1 MRTAVLIPVLN
12 EAKALPAVLSEL
24 PPGLRVVVCDNG
36 STDRSPEVAKAHGA
50 EVVRELQRG
59 YGNALLAGIE
69 HLRADPPQAVVVM
82 DGDHSTVADDLERL
96 LAPIRANEADLV
108 VGERITLGDAGAL
121 TLPQRVGNALATAL
135 IAARTGRRFRDL
147 GPFRAIRWGALLDL
161 GMTDRTW
168 GWNVEMQMKA
178 LRIGLRVAEIPVR
191 NRSRTHGESK
201 ISGSVRGAARAGA
214 RMLWATWKYA

>member
-1 MRTAVLIPVLN
+1 MRTAILIPVLN
-12 EAKALPAVLSEL
+12 EAEALPAVLSEL
-24 PPGLRVVVCDNG
+24 PRGVRVVVCDNG
-36 STDRSPEVAKAHGA
+36 STDHSCEVAKAHGA
-50 EVVRELQRG
+50 EVVREPRRG
-59 YGNALLAGIE
+59 YGNALLAGID
-69 HLRADPPQAVVVM
+69 HLRADPPQAVAIM
-82 DGDHSTVADDLERL
+82 DGDGSCVADELERL

-108 VGERITLGDAGAL
+108 VGERVTLGDPGAL
-121 TLPQRVGNALATAL
+121 TLPQRVGNALAGAL

-178 LRIGLRVAEIPVR
+178 PRVGLRVAEVPVR
-191 NRSRTHGESK
+191 NRARAHGESK

-214 RMLWATWKYA
+214 RILWATWKYA